1 MSTAQTQDAFA
12 NLKGLPQPKA
22 QELPTIALTG
32 KITRV
37 GEPVV
42 TREGEGDYD
51 SVELT
56 IEPTNGSR
64 KISFVKMY
72 IRPEYFSFGQLD
84 AEDMYV
90 KNPRNNYFVAEKE
103 GSAASGKPKTNGES
117 FAASYGMNVMPQ
129 FGTDKDGNV
138 RLKEGKPFVKRITPV
153 MAIAGGTLE
162 GFSALV
168 GIFKAAV
175 EKNGK
180 ESTTIPGLK
189 ELTTV
194 EIVKILNEFI
204 ASNPQVELAF
214 TARQASRNGELT
226 DNYEFNQFEGVLNSD
241 THNRLVARAEKTK
254 DNTGSKKLVIR
265 YQV

>member
-12 NLKGLPQPKA
+12 NLKGLPQPKVA
-22 QELPTIALTG
+22 ELPQIALTG
-32 KITRV
+32 RITRI

-42 TREGEGDYD
+42 TKEGEGDYD
-51 SVELT
+51 AVELT

-84 AEDMYV
+84 PEDMYV
-90 KNPRNNYFVAEKE
+90 KKPRNAYFTEIKE
-103 GSAASGKPKTNGES
+103 GSGSKPKTNGES
-117 FAASYGMNVMPQ
+117 FAGSFGMNVMPQ

-138 RLKEGKPFVKRITPV
+138 RLKDGKPFVKRITPV

-168 GIFKAAV
+168 GVFKAAV

-180 ESTTIPGLK
+180 PSTSIPGLT
-189 ELTTV
+189 ELSTT
-194 EIVKILNEFI
+194 EIVAILNDFLK
-204 ASNPQVELAF
+204 SSPQVELAF
-214 TARQASRNGELT
+214 TAKQGYRNGEPT
-226 DNYEFNQFEGVLNSD
+226 DNYEFDQFQGVFNSE

-254 DNTGSKKLVIR
+254 DNTGNKKLVIR